1 MSGILDAFSGGSSGT
16 GTSTGASR
24 PKSILSSGGRN
35 EDLPAGEVLP
45 EERDRVSAI
54 QRQLAQETLFRN
66 RGYGLR
72 SLLGPL
78 GGAKTSL
85 LGSG

>member
-1 MSGILDAFSGGSSGT
+1 MSGIFDGFGSGTDTKVSGSS
-16 GTSTGASR
+16 SA
-24 PKSILSSGGRN
+24 KSKSVLAIGGRG
-35 EDLPAGEVLP
+35 EDLAAGEILP

-66 RGYGLR
+66 RNYGLR
-72 SLLGPL
+72 SLLGAF
-78 GGAKTSL
+78 GGGKTSL